1 MSAITVPDWQNVQHD
16 GVAALRRT
24 FTFSTWAEALA
35 FLNRVGAIADGQD
48 HHPLA
53 EITWGRVTITV
64 WSHDVG
70 GLRAR
75 DRRFAEAVS
84 AL

>member
-1 MSAITVPDWQNVQHD
+1 MTIDHWQPTTKD
-16 GVAALRRT
+16 GCDALTRT
-24 FTFSTWAEALA
+24 FTFANWSEALA
-35 FLNRVGAIADGQD
+35 FLNKVGAVADGQD

-70 GLRAR
+70 GLSDR
-75 DRRFAEAVS
+75 DQRFCEAVN
-84 AL
+84 ALV